1 MYGQKRKWEEI
12 IQILTRRLKNS
23 HNVEVFKPK

>member
-1 MYGQKRKWEEI
+1 MYGQKQKWEEI

-23 HNVEVFKPK
+23 QNVEVFKPK